1 MVRKPSTTDKIRV
14 IARAPFHVYYDGPAD
29 AFSAKNKVGDFSILP
44 GHADFFSMI
53 IPGEVEVI
61 NDEIATTFKVESGLV
76 TVRDDQVYLFVN
88 V

>member
-1 MVRKPSTTDKIRV
+1 MPKPSAEDKIRV

-29 AFSAKNKVGDFSILP
+29 AFSATNKVGDFSILP

-53 IPGEVEVI
+53 LPGKVEII
-61 NDEIATTFKVESGLV
+61 NDETATTFKVESGLV